1 MKHIKSINEFFD
13 TEELKAQMELD
24 VLRGNIDFKELVKDK
39 NFIKNG
45 DVLLDKLQMNCPF
58 IQNLYYKKV
67 GNLLNFGFQKVLK
80 FNEKDEVYM
89 YYVVEI
95 VEHQSTK
102 NYICNVYA
110 KCFGN
115 GQSLYNESDN
125 MSISSYDK
133 LVKFLNGNAFNILKD
148 FTRYTYKN
156 FKYKYIGFDNPK
168 EFRNM
173 NPRMN

>member
-115 GQSLYNESDN
+115 GQSLYNESE
-125 MSISSYDK
+125 
-133 LVKFLNGNAFNILKD
+133 
-148 FTRYTYKN
+148 T
-156 FKYKYIGFDNPK
+156 
-168 EFRNM
+168 
-173 NPRMN
+173 